1 VAALTCAETQLIGQK
16 SLTDLV
22 NDTVTDCAGRPG
34 WFARETVAD
43 FLLLSMDKC

>member
-1 VAALTCAETQLIGQK
+1 M

-22 NDTVTDCAGRPG
+22 KDAVTDCVGRPG

-43 FLLLSMDKC
+43 FVLLWMDEC